1 MTRKAA
7 TPAFTGYSGNGRKI
21 AGKWLNWYNRRL
33 EFWALMKNQG
43 APQVEGRVLSRRGF
57 IKLGAAVLAIPALPR
72 SVLSG
77 LGDFLPEAKSLAF
90 YNTHTRESL
99 STTYSR
105 WGQLLPSAL
114 REIDHILRDHRTGEI
129 KEIDVRL
136 LDLLHRL
143 AHEVGCSQ
151 PFHVISGYRSK
162 RTNDYLRQRS
172 GGVASGS
179 LHMSGQAI
187 DIRLPGCCLR
197 DLRQAAL
204 SLKAGGVGYYPR
216 PDFVHLDIGRVRCW

>member
-1 MTRKAA
+1 
-7 TPAFTGYSGNGRKI
+7 
-21 AGKWLNWYNRRL
+21 
-33 EFWALMKNQG
+33 MKNQAVPPAG
-43 APQVEGRVLSRRGF
+43 DRVLSRRRF
-57 IKLGAAVLAIPALPR
+57 IKLGAAVLAIPTLPR
-72 SVLSG
+72 SVFSG
-77 LGDFLPEAKSLAF
+77 FWDFLSDAKCLAF
-90 YNTHTRESL
+90 YNTHTGESL

-105 WGQLLPSAL
+105 SGQPVPAAL
-114 REIDHILRDHRTGEI
+114 QKINHILRDHRTGEI
-129 KEIDVRL
+129 REIDIRL

-143 AHEVGCSQ
+143 AREIGCAQ

-162 RTNDYLRQRS
+162 QTNAFLRLRG
-172 GGVASGS
+172 GGVAASS

-187 DIRLPGCCLR
+187 DIRLPDCCLT